1 MVNLQQIQ
9 SAMIKNEKFTDAEL
23 TSAQS
28 TVTYKVLG
36 DTIVVNFVS
45 SKGYFIV
52 DEDQKEAL
60 EYDDMFDAVAELFLS
75 KWVDRQN

>member
-45 SKGYFIV
+45 GKGYFIV
-52 DEDQKEAL
+52 GEDQKEAL

>member
-9 SAMIKNEKFTDAEL
+9 SSMIKNEKFSDAEL
-23 TSAQS
+23 TSAKS

-45 SKGYFIV
+45 GKGYFIEG
-52 DEDQKEAL
+52 EDQKEAL
-60 EYDDMFDAVAELFLS
+60 EYDDMFDSVAELFLS